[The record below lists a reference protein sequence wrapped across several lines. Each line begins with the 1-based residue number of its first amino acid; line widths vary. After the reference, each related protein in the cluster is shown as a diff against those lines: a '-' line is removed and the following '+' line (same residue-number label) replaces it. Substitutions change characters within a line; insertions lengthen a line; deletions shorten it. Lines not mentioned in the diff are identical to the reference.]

1 MADSIPSPYS
11 ETTKKHTRSRLA
23 GGLVYRARVTD
34 PQAPFSLHAAP
45 RAHNLN
51 ACIAKT
57 LKLKPYY
64 SGSHSEWTHSLDT
77 GSFT

>member
-51 ACIAKT
+51 ACIAKNSN
-57 LKLKPYY
+57 PIIVE
-64 SGSHSEWTHSLDT
+64 SFRMDSLT
-77 GSFT
+77 